1 MIPVIILWFVLLSI
15 SMAHR
20 KGGGRKPRRFREYLR
35 GAIDLQVDLGTL
47 AAATGIKTSVGD
59 TVSNRAWVSS
69 IKCTYSIGN
78 VTPAAGVGP
87 IQVLACH
94 SDYTLAEVEE
104 WIENTN
110 SWSTADPVQ
119 SREVAKRL
127 IRRVGTIGGGVSSAA
142 EVMTMNDGKFVHTK
156 LGWHINNGQTVAFVL
171 YNMGSAA
178 YATTDPDVDI
188 MGHANLWP
196 VN

>member
-1 MIPVIILWFVLLSI
+1 MVMLAAVLLLL
-15 SMAHR
+15 MAKAKR
-20 KGGGRKPRRFREYLR
+20 KFREYLR

-47 AAATGIKTSVGD
+47 AAATGLKTSVGD
-59 TVSNRAWVSS
+59 TVGNRAWCSS

-78 VTPAAGVGP
+78 VTAAAGAGP
-87 IQVLACH
+87 VQVFVCH

-110 SWSTADPVQ
+110 SWNTGDVVQ
-119 SREVAKRL
+119 SREVVRRF
-127 IRRVGTIGGGVSSAA
+127 IRRVGTIPQKSAA
-142 EVMTMNDGKFVHTK
+142 TDVAIMNDGRFVHTK
-156 LGWHINNGQTVAFVL
+156 CGWYLNNGQTLAFVL

-178 YATTDPDVDI
+178 FATTDPDVDI